1 MLDPTIAMN
10 LMSGLVQSIEFF
22 GTQTGG
28 NIWYGWLPLSVAAI
42 IVAVVFNTALLMIG
56 RAFSVK
62 ELQAYAES
70 EILQAGAT
78 FFMAVF
84 LVVLVG
90 GTLEVIN
97 DYYLHGTVQ
106 CGSQTI
112 QITTAGDP
120 GQAMDGAYQDISCNL
135 ETQAT
140 EIAAIQDYIF
150 ADASTASEFNS
161 LNSQFSFF
169 GITVYRGDWNTALY
183 QATEEKRI
191 TNNLATVLI
200 IALDSESALAAYLQA
215 TMLTIFLPVGI
226 LLRSFQLTRGVGALM
241 IALGIGFYFIFPV
254 FFVLLDP
261 GFTPTPVPA
270 ATPSQPQVYCYATM
284 SSTASMIQSVGV
296 GSTSDL
302 VTELSSSDLS
312 QAYVALLVHPLVAL
326 FLTLVFVRYIMTILG
341 GEPYELMKMVGKLV

>member
-1 MLDPTIAMN
+1 MIPWFPL
-10 LMSGLVQSIEFF
+10 SIQFF
-22 GTQTGG
+22 GLQSGG
-28 NIWYGWLPLSVAAI
+28 NVWDNWAALSIAAI
-42 IVAVVFNTALLMIG
+42 MVAIIFNTVLLMIG

-70 EILQAGAT
+70 EILQAAAT

-84 LVVLVG
+84 LVVMVG
-90 GTLEVIN
+90 SALEVIN

-106 CGSQTI
+106 CGNQTI
-112 QITTAGDP
+112 PIETYSASNPNWDP
-120 GQAMDGAYQDISCNL
+120 GQAMSGAYQDINCNL
-135 ETQAT
+135 ETQAM

-150 ADASTASEFNS
+150 SDASTADEFNA
-161 LNSQFSFF
+161 LNTQYSFF

-183 QATEEKRI
+183 QTTEDKRI

-200 IALDSESALAAYLQA
+200 IALDAQSAVATYLQA
-215 TMLTIFLPVGI
+215 TMLTIFLPFGI

-270 ATPSQPQVYCYATM
+270 PTPAQPQVYCYATM

-302 VTELSSSDLS
+302 VTELSGDDLS
-312 QAYVALLVHPLVAL
+312 QSYVALLVHPLVAL
-326 FLTLVFVRYIMTILG
+326 FLTLVFVRYIMIILG